1 MSNIFEIQ
9 NELLAIEQE
18 LEENGG
24 ELTEE
29 LEQKLIITQ
38 ETFKE
43 KVRNYTN
50 VIKMLENDTNLIK
63 EEQARLKELCDRK
76 NKTID
81 KLKSIIV
88 TAIEQFGETKKSG
101 TRYLNYGTGEISVR
115 TTKAVVVD
123 EELLEGI
130 NKFISE
136 GQPWSV
142 TFEAY
147 LNELGLTPDD
157 VKNINVTVT
166 AKVPLNQIYT
176 DNNCRFI
183 SSAFNID
190 SHSVETTASKKNIKD
205 DIEAGVASHIGVIK
219 ENKNIC
225 IK

>member
-9 NELLAIEQE
+9 EELKAVEQE

-29 LEQKLIITQ
+29 LEQKLVVTQ

-81 KLKSIIV
+81 RLKSIIV
-88 TAIEQFGETKKSG
+88 NAIEQFGETKKSG
-101 TRYLNYGTGEISVR
+101 VRYLNYGTGEISVK

-136 GQPWSV
+136 SRPWSV
-142 TFEAY
+142 ALEAY

-157 VKNINVTVT
+157 VKNINITVT
-166 AKVPLNQIYT
+166 AKVPLNQIYVG
-176 DNNCRFI
+176 NNNRFI
-183 SSAFNID
+183 SSAFDID
-190 SHSVETTASKKNIKD
+190 SHSIETTVSKKAIKD
-205 DIEAGVASHIGVIK
+205 DIEAGVTSHIGVIK